1 MRVRG
6 FTLVEMII
14 AITITGIIAA
24 VVAVF
29 MKTPIESYFASSR
42 RAWLTDVADTALRR
56 IARDV
61 QAALPNSLRPF
72 GSSQAIEMLV
82 TTTGGRYSQDAA
94 DADGCFA
101 GGCAQIISL
110 GSVIGA
116 MMELV
121 GQRLVIYNLHPND
134 GGGCSAS
141 NPSAW
146 CGNNSAVISASADG
160 GEKDTLSFANTA
172 FHPSTGSP
180 SRAFFVVS
188 GPVAYVCRNVGSAG
202 GNGTG
207 DLVRYENYPIT
218 AVSAL
223 PNPAGTPRLLAERV
237 SACAFD
243 YAPGVS
249 ERNGLLTLYLELME
263 EGERVALIR
272 QIHVDNAP

>member
-1 MRVRG
+1 MHMRG

-14 AITITGIIAA
+14 AIIITGIIAA

-42 RAWLTDVADTALRR
+42 RAELTDIADTALRR

-72 GSSQAIEMLV
+72 GASSAIEMLV
-82 TTTGGRYSQDAA
+82 TTTGGRYSQNAA
-94 DADGCFA
+94 DATGCFA
-101 GGCAQIISL
+101 GGCTQITTL
-110 GSVIGA
+110 GSVIATSGD
-116 MMELV
+116 LV

-134 GGGCSAS
+134 GGGCGAS

-146 CGNNSAVISASADG
+146 CGNNSAVITSSSDG
-160 GEKDTLSFANTA
+160 GENDAFGFASTA
-172 FHPSTGSP
+172 FRPSTGSP

-188 GPVAYVCRNVGSAG
+188 GPVAYVCRNVGVVG

-218 AVSAL
+218 AASSL
-223 PNPAGTPRLLAERV
+223 PNPAVAPRLLAERV
-237 SACAFD
+237 SACSFD
-243 YAPGVS
+243 YAPGVT
-249 ERNGLLTLYLELME
+249 ERNGLLALYLELME
-263 EGERVALIR
+263 AGERVALIH